1 MTSLPPTALLPEVKY
16 EQLATLCG
24 GHGVLARTP
33 DELIAGVKSG
43 LERQD
48 AGEVTI
54 VNVLMEPGGDKKSVF
69 RDCEKRFAE
78 FCFVTGSNSDGWQA
92 QRRKRRS
99 CKIRW

>member
-54 VNVLMEPGGDKKSVF
+54 VNLLMEPGGDKKSVF
-69 RDCEKRFAE
+69 PRLR
-78 FCFVTGSNSDGWQA
+78 QA
-92 QRRKRRS
+92 VR
-99 CKIRW
+99 